1 MRLISYSYLSFIAS
15 CILRLQKS
23 KSKTF
28 NSELFLQGSDN
39 KKKKKKCCL
48 HGTSIN
54 KWMLQHGERNTADQE
69 TNANCGNANCVE

>member
-15 CILRLQKS
+15 CVLRLQKS

-39 KKKKKKCCL
+39 NKKKKVVCMGL
-48 HGTSIN
+48 
-54 KWMLQHGERNTADQE
+54 L
-69 TNANCGNANCVE
+69 